1 MRSTISKILPRSLT
15 VAFLVLAVVSI
26 WFFYRQNYMHQIGG
40 PISIPKLLWLDYA
53 LMAWFIFP
61 FFIWRC
67 SDVAPAL
74 RRIYRIHL
82 LNWLFR
88 GVIELWLLYGSVSW
102 TPLYGITHD
111 IFSILLLTGLIKR
124 QNQPKDLPDRAAFHF
139 LTSIR
144 LSLVCE
150 ICFAWLFR
158 RARGGAVTLY
168 FASHASHFAFINA
181 LTSVVLLFAY
191 PDFLWTLRAMRQGW
205 KQPATKSKMECPLC
219 LKSS

>member
-1 MRSTISKILPRSLT
+1 MRSTFSKILPRSLT
-15 VAFLVLAVVSI
+15 VAFLVLAGISI

-40 PISIPKLLWLDYA
+40 PMSIPKLLWLDYA

-82 LNWLFR
+82 MNWFFR

-102 TPLYGITHD
+102 TPLYGIAHD
-111 IFSILLLTGLIKR
+111 IFSILLLTGLIKS
-124 QNQPKDLPDRAAFHF
+124 QNWPKDLPNRAAGHF

-144 LSLVCE
+144 LGLVCE
-150 ICFAWLFR
+150 ASFAWLFH
-158 RARGGAVTLY
+158 RARGKAIALY
-168 FASHASHFAFINA
+168 FASHDAHFAFINA

-191 PDFLWTLRAMRQGW
+191 PDFLWTLWAMRRGW
-205 KQPATKSKMECPLC
+205 KPAAKSKTKKWETHYA
-219 LKSS
+219 